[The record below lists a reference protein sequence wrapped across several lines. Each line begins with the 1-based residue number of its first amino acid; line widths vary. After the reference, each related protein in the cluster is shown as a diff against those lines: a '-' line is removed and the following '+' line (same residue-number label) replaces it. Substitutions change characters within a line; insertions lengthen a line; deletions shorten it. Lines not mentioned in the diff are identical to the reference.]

1 MLEEDKEAKREY
13 GKNRYKNMPKDKKT
27 SRKSI
32 KDNIKQQKNR
42 ILFFLYNIKMSE
54 KALKFGG
61 VDVMYLDPNKLYD
74 WVMSQYL
81 PYSKFKWLHQK
92 ELKYLM

>member
-1 MLEEDKEAKREY
+1 MEKIDIKICQKIKKQAERVSKTISSSKKIEY
-13 GKNRYKNMPKDKKT
+13 Y
-27 SRKSI
+27 
-32 KDNIKQQKNR
+32 
-42 ILFFLYNIKMSE
+42 FFLYNVKMSE

-81 PYSKFKWLHQK
+81 PYSKFKWLYQK

>member
-1 MLEEDKEAKREY
+1 MEKIDIKICQKIKKQAERVSKTISSSKKIEY
-13 GKNRYKNMPKDKKT
+13 YY
-27 SRKSI
+27 
-32 KDNIKQQKNR
+32 
-42 ILFFLYNIKMSE
+42 FLYNIKMSE

>member
-1 MLEEDKEAKREY
+1 MERIDIKICQKIKKQAERVSKTISSSKKIEY
-13 GKNRYKNMPKDKKT
+13 Y
-27 SRKSI
+27 
-32 KDNIKQQKNR
+32 
-42 ILFFLYNIKMSE
+42 FFLCNIKMSE

-81 PYSKFKWLHQK
+81 PYSKFKWLYQK

>member
-1 MLEEDKEAKREY
+1 MEKIDIKICQKIKKQAERVSKTISSSKKIEY
-13 GKNRYKNMPKDKKT
+13 Y
-27 SRKSI
+27 
-32 KDNIKQQKNR
+32 
-42 ILFFLYNIKMSE
+42 FFLHNIKMSE

>member
-1 MLEEDKEAKREY
+1 MERIDIKICQKIKKQAERVSKTISSSKKIEY
-13 GKNRYKNMPKDKKT
+13 Y
-27 SRKSI
+27 
-32 KDNIKQQKNR
+32 
-42 ILFFLYNIKMSE
+42 FFLYNIKMSE

>member
-1 MLEEDKEAKREY
+1 MERIDIKICQKIKKQAERVSKTISSSKKIEY
-13 GKNRYKNMPKDKKT
+13 Y
-27 SRKSI
+27 
-32 KDNIKQQKNR
+32 
-42 ILFFLYNIKMSE
+42 FFLYNIKMSE

-81 PYSKFKWLHQK
+81 PYSKFKWLYQK

>member
-1 MLEEDKEAKREY
+1 MERIDIKICQKIKKQAERVSKTISSSKKIEY
-13 GKNRYKNMPKDKKT
+13 Y
-27 SRKSI
+27 
-32 KDNIKQQKNR
+32 
-42 ILFFLYNIKMSE
+42 FFLYNVKMSE

>member
-1 MLEEDKEAKREY
+1 MEKIDIKICQKIKKQAERVSKTISSSKKIEY
-13 GKNRYKNMPKDKKT
+13 Y
-27 SRKSI
+27 
-32 KDNIKQQKNR
+32 
-42 ILFFLYNIKMSE
+42 FFLYNIKMSE

-81 PYSKFKWLHQK
+81 PYSKFKWLYQK

>member
-1 MLEEDKEAKREY
+1 MEKIDIKICQKIKKQAERVSKTISSSKKIEY
-13 GKNRYKNMPKDKKT
+13 Y
-27 SRKSI
+27 
-32 KDNIKQQKNR
+32 
-42 ILFFLYNIKMSE
+42 FFLYNIKMSE

>member
-1 MLEEDKEAKREY
+1 MEKIDIKICQKIKKQAERVSKTISSSKKIEY
-13 GKNRYKNMPKDKKT
+13 Y
-27 SRKSI
+27 
-32 KDNIKQQKNR
+32 
-42 ILFFLYNIKMSE
+42 FFLYNVKMSE

>member
-1 MLEEDKEAKREY
+1 MERIDIKICQKIKKQAERVSKTISSSKKIEY
-13 GKNRYKNMPKDKKT
+13 Y
-27 SRKSI
+27 
-32 KDNIKQQKNR
+32 
-42 ILFFLYNIKMSE
+42 FFLYNIKMSE

-81 PYSKFKWLHQK
+81 PYSKFKCLHQK

>member
-1 MLEEDKEAKREY
+1 
-13 GKNRYKNMPKDKKT
+13 
-27 SRKSI
+27 
-32 KDNIKQQKNR
+32 
-42 ILFFLYNIKMSE
+42 MSE

-81 PYSKFKWLHQK
+81 PYSKFKWLYQK

>member
-1 MLEEDKEAKREY
+1 MEKIDIKICQKIKKQAERVSKTISSSKKIEY
-13 GKNRYKNMPKDKKT
+13 Y
-27 SRKSI
+27 
-32 KDNIKQQKNR
+32 
-42 ILFFLYNIKMSE
+42 FFLFNIKMSE

>member
-1 MLEEDKEAKREY
+1 
-13 GKNRYKNMPKDKKT
+13 
-27 SRKSI
+27 
-32 KDNIKQQKNR
+32 
-42 ILFFLYNIKMSE
+42 MSE

>member
-1 MLEEDKEAKREY
+1 
-13 GKNRYKNMPKDKKT
+13 
-27 SRKSI
+27 
-32 KDNIKQQKNR
+32 
-42 ILFFLYNIKMSE
+42 MSE

-61 VDVMYLDPNKLYD
+61 VDVMYLDPNKLCD